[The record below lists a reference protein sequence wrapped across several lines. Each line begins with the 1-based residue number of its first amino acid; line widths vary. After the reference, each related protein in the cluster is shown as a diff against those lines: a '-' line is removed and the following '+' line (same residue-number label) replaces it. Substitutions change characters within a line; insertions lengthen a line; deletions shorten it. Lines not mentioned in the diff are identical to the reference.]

1 MEISPYMLTLL
12 LIYSFLFGMS
22 AGVFNDISRIIRAFL
37 GVRYSKKSFERLYSL
52 KLPFVGQIAQERS
65 AGAWKRRA
73 LSVLIF
79 FQDILLFVY
88 LGCGVVVLNYYLNRG
103 QFRLYTIAAAA
114 VGFVLYYFTL
124 GRIVMLLSEG
134 IIFLIRAIFK
144 MFFYIISR
152 PFVLIFSVLS
162 GILQKILKKLRSAI
176 EKRRSVRYN
185 KEKRTELMVLS
196 ERGFLE

>member
-22 AGVFNDISRIIRAFL
+22 AGAFNDISRIIRAFL
-37 GVRYSKKSFERLYSL
+37 GVRYSKRSFERLYAI
-52 KLPFVGQIAQERS
+52 KFPFVGPLNSERPERV
-65 AGAWKRRA
+65 WNRRA

-103 QFRLYTIAAAA
+103 QFRLYTIAAAT
-114 VGFVLYYFTL
+114 VGFVVYYFTL

-134 IIFLIRAIFK
+134 IIFILRALFK
-144 MFFYIISR
+144 IFFYIISR
-152 PFVLIFSVLS
+152 PFVFVFGLVLR
-162 GILQKILKKLRSAI
+162 ILRKLAKKLRRAI
-176 EKRRSVRYN
+176 EKKRSMRYN
-185 KEKRTELMVLS
+185 KEKRTELLALS